1 MAARGLQQRCFQSS
15 YRPVAMDER
24 IDPDELLAA
33 VGFDADE
40 SVLTRRQAEVLALR
54 EHDIRQSDIGE
65 LLGTSRAN
73 ISSIERNARE
83 NVKKARQTI
92 VFANTL
98 TAPVRVDI
106 AVGTDIY
113 DVPQTVYAA
122 CDEAGVEVNYG
133 SSNLL
138 QLIDDAVDGAVQ
150 QDTVQVP
157 LRIDVT
163 NDGVVHVRERSAERT
178 E

>member
-1 MAARGLQQRCFQSS
+1 MPARGRQQRCFHSS
-15 YRPVAMDER
+15 RRPVAMDER
-24 IDPDELLAA
+24 IDPDELLAG

-54 EHDIRQSDIGE
+54 ENDVRQSDIGE

-83 NVKKARQTI
+83 NVEKARQT
-92 VFANTL
+92 VAFANTL

-106 AVGTDIY
+106 EAGTDIY
-113 DVPQTVYAA
+113 DIPQTVYAA

-138 QLIDDAVDGAVQ
+138 QLIDDSVDGAIQ
-150 QDTVQVP
+150 QDMVQVP

-163 NDGVVHVRERSAERT
+163 NDGVVHVREQSAEHS